1 MRINTDVRPHD
12 REPSINWLGGLIG
25 GRLDARINGLEQH
38 KRKSL
43 LVALYLPQHAH
54 SRIRIFPL
62 QAGTGKKLEDCRQTL
77 SLIPSMPLRLLL
89 IEFTAAFPQKI
100 RLLSKE
106 NCAGFVSDNNGAR
119 PTVYEINIAV
129 HLMRAGWDVEFV
141 DLCKQERFDFYAERD
156 GMGIEVECKTT
167 SGDTGRKI
175 HRQEVNRLA
184 GLMQPITDK
193 LGETVGCHLLHLT
206 IPGELKATDA
216 YLGELVS
223 LVEIAA
229 NNGSSACSEAGRV
242 DYRLA
247 NVATWPEPRLGMH
260 EARNF
265 FEQLFGRASNQ
276 NIMFH
281 SRPGHSIVALMIQ
294 SSEPDKVID
303 VITSEAKKASGQCSG
318 TRPAL
323 ICVQMI
329 DPLDREQLETL
340 LHTPNGM
347 HEIAGTIFRDN
358 KRSHVDSVVFT
369 VPQECVE
376 NRNGMRQWSAPVMVL
391 NNPTPQFPNELVR
404 QVFRV

>member
-38 KRKSL
+38 KRKSPL
-43 LVALYLPQHAH
+43 LLSYYRSTLTLEFAF
-54 SRIRIFPL
+54 SR
-62 QAGTGKKLEDCRQTL
+62 CRQYRKKTGRLPTDVEFDPLYAFAVATHRIHGSL
-77 SLIPSMPLRLLL
+77 SPKDK
-89 IEFTAAFPQKI
+89 AAFEGKLRGI
-100 RLLSKE
+100 
-106 NCAGFVSDNNGAR
+106 VSDNNGAR

-141 DLCKQERFDFYAERD
+141 DLCKQERLDFYAERD

-376 NRNGMRQWSAPVMVL
+376 NRNGIRQWSAPVMVL